1 MEDVMAEALSSKID
15 IFDRVRSNAEAAR
28 NNALREI
35 IVSLW
40 QKNLAFE
47 SSLRCQSWKFPAL
60 K

>member
-1 MEDVMAEALSSKID
+1 MAEALSSKID